1 MVGQAEPV
9 ASLEVEQV
17 ILVASLE
24 VGRAELAVSL
34 EVGRAELAA
43 SRVGAIQVQL
53 LVVQVQGCKALQVVG

>member
-24 VGRAELAVSL
+24 VGRAELAAL
-34 EVGRAELAA
+34 
-43 SRVGAIQVQL
+43 RVGAIQVQL